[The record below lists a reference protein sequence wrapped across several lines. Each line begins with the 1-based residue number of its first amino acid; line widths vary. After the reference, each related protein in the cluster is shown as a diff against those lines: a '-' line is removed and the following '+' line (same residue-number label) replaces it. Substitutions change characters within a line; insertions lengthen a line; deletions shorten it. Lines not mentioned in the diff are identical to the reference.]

1 VRQGTEVSPQHT
13 DSIPTSHTF
22 ALSAKKLLCREV
34 LYVSDNVCEPH
45 YQLSHPKNEGKKI
58 AGLNMV
64 VADPAL
70 SGAEIAGEVVVDMTF
85 LKTERRLQPVGPY
98 PDSKSG
104 RRFYDVEFD
113 LVIKVDGRN
122 LKFEARWPRRKEGE
136 NALGQ
141 VQASGQIAIA
151 AAFLPGTE

>member
-1 VRQGTEVSPQHT
+1 MLSASQRPTPSRSAPRRCCAGRFCTC
-13 DSIPTSHTF
+13 PTSE
-22 ALSAKKLLCREV
+22 S
-34 LYVSDNVCEPH
+34 H
-45 YQLSHPKNEGKKI
+45 YQLNHPKNEGKKI
-58 AGLNMV
+58 AVLNMV

-113 LVIKVDGRN
+113 LAMKVDGRN

-141 VQASGQIAIA
+141 VQASGQISIA